1 MVTSGSETENH
12 IKNEIEN
19 NIAAI
24 RERIARAADRAG
36 RAASEIGLTAV
47 TKTRTVEEMLK
58 AAPWVDAIGENRV
71 QEAASK
77 KSKWPGNGAAWRMI
91 GHLQSNKVRKAAAL
105 FDTVDSVN
113 SPELAR
119 ALSRAA
125 EENGRALPILIEIN
139 TSGEAGKTGAGPETF
154 ESLLCGVLASPY
166 LKLEGLMT
174 IGPLT
179 GNEAQVRGAF
189 AELREMASR
198 ARARSG
204 LPLPVLSM
212 GMSGDFE
219 WAILEGSTMVRIG
232 TALFGARRPG

>member
-1 MVTSGSETENH
+1 VVTAGTAERT
-12 IKNEIEN
+12 IEN
-19 NIAAI
+19 NIAAV

-36 RAASEIGLTAV
+36 RGVSEIRLTAV
-47 TKTRTVEEMLK
+47 TKTRTVEEMRR

-77 KSKWPGNGAAWRMI
+77 KPKWTEGGVAWRMI

-125 EENGRALPILIEIN
+125 EESGRVLPVLIEVN
-139 TSGEAGKTGAGPETF
+139 TSGEASKTGAGPEGF
-154 ESLLCGVLASPY
+154 EALLQDVLACPY

-174 IGPLT
+174 VGPLT
-179 GNEAQVRGAF
+179 GNEALARGAF
-189 AELREMASR
+189 AGLREMASR

-204 LPLPVLSM
+204 LLLPVLSM

-232 TALFGARRPG
+232 TALFGARD